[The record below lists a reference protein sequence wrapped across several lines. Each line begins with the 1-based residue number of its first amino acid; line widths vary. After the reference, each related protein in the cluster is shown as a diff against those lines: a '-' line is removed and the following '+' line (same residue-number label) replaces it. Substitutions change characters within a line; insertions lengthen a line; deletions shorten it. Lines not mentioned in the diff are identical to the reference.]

1 MVFKKLMQSIKPSR
15 KKAFLT
21 QVVGGYVLTVI
32 AIVKGLLLLPIYFKF
47 ISYEMYGYWITIGSI
62 VALLSIINFGI
73 GTMVTQRISKAYA
86 QKDFEAVGDY
96 FINSLLI
103 YFFITIVFLGV
114 GFLLSHWLQNMLE
127 VSSEQL
133 QLLKTVFYLAL
144 LTMLFSFFSDAF
156 RGFAAALLKPLFGIY
171 VMIGSNLAGIGLVFL
186 FLYSDF
192 GLLSLPISLL
202 ITELIIIVLCGFY
215 VLSLYKQF
223 YIKSKI
229 DRIILKEYMTFSPHL
244 LSLKVG
250 SKLLENSHPIL
261 ITSFLG
267 AEITTAYEV
276 TRKVIDIILTL
287 LNQLNSALLAPFS
300 HLVGEGDTTLI
311 KQTTIKIVLL
321 SFLMGLV
328 GYGTYITTNG
338 LFVSLWIGQD
348 IVLSQSVILLLG
360 LSAFMFSM
368 NRLFRSLLF
377 GFDELKFAT
386 NSVLLEGIAY
396 VGLSSIFIGIFGII
410 TVPFVFLIVSGFFA
424 LRLWNKIAT
433 LTGIVFFKK
442 QIIRYSLMASM
453 IVVFVAILETTLA
466 EISWTVFLLKASIAT
481 LGIIIIE
488 LFFSYSFIKKYFVN
502 KF

>member
-1 MVFKKLMQSIKPSR
+1 MKIKQPSR

-21 QVVGGYVLTVI
+21 QAIGGYILTAI

-47 ISYEMYGYWITIGSI
+47 ISYEMYGYWITIGSA

-73 GTMVTQRISKAYA
+73 GTMVTQRVSKAYA
-86 QKDFEAVGDY
+86 KKDFEAVGDY

-103 YFFITIVFLGV
+103 YFFIAIVFLGV

-133 QLLKTVFYLAL
+133 QLLETVFYLVL
-144 LTMLFSFFSDAF
+144 LTMMFSFFADAF
-156 RGFAAALLKPLFGIY
+156 RGFAGALLKPLFGMY
-171 VMIGSNLAGIGLVFL
+171 VMVGANLFGIGLVL
-186 FLYSDF
+186 LLLYNDF
-192 GLLSLPISLL
+192 GLLSLPMSLL
-202 ITELIIIVLCGFY
+202 LTEFIIVVLCGFY

-223 YIKSKI
+223 HIKSQMKTK
-229 DRIILKEYMTFSPHL
+229 ILKEYFTFSPYL

-287 LNQLNSALLAPFS
+287 FNQLNSALLAPFS

-311 KQTTIKIVLL
+311 RQTAIKIGLL

-338 LFVSLWIGQD
+338 MFVSLWIGQD

-377 GFDELKFAT
+377 GLDELKFAT

-410 TVPFVFLIVSGFFA
+410 AVPFAFFIVSGFFA